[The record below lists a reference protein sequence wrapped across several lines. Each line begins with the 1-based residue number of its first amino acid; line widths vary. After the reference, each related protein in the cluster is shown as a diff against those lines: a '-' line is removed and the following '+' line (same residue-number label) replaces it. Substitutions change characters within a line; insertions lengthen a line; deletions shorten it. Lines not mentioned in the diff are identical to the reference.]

1 MVRTIRRVMIVRKL
15 LILHR
20 GGEGG
25 KEGRAVPAGR
35 CPTSHRAPF
44 SITTAEP
51 RNPLTSPSISPLERS
66 YFGDFYWAW
75 EDWEEGPPP

>member
-1 MVRTIRRVMIVRKL
+1 MVETIRLCYDYVRKL

-20 GGEGG
+20 PGGGLAESYN
-25 KEGRAVPAGR
+25 KVSSLSQSVARQPV
-35 CPTSHRAPF
+35 RAPF

-75 EDWEEGPPP
+75 EHW